1 MRKSEVESNCSIAYL
16 PRTLKKP
23 IFSVFSGAFRFPI
36 INPNHY
42 ILLGGWWKYRIQK
55 PREVHCVQQT
65 FLISNTYAYAVLHND
80 GTAILKIVMYS
91 NNS

>member
-23 IFSVFSGAFRFPI
+23 IFSVFSGAFRFSI
-36 INPNHY
+36 INPNRY
-42 ILLGGWWKYRIQK
+42 ILLGG
-55 PREVHCVQQT
+55 CVQQT